1 MARFA
6 DLRLSSGPTPAII
19 ASHAFADESEPLPS
33 PGVPETSRFIDTCHA
48 SAREAAKVIGV
59 SEHAMSA
66 WLTEKRKPG
75 IDSVM
80 RIASLYDID
89 PRLLSGDQLAFARD
103 LADPDRIQ
111 HAETNIGH
119 VEEGV
124 GAVTPLRRKSGR
136 RVEET

>member
-1 MARFA
+1 MKQR
-6 DLRLSSGPTPAII
+6 RVSGDPTQGI
-19 ASHAFADESEPLPS
+19 ASVSYEKPPSDFAVNL
-33 PGVPETSRFIDTCHA
+33 RRLIYFHHW

-80 RIASLYDID
+80 RIAGLYDID
-89 PRLLSGDQLAFARD
+89 PRLLSGDQLTFAKE

-111 HAETNIGH
+111 HAEANIGH
-119 VEEGV
+119 AARGV
-124 GAVTPLRRKSGR
+124 GTVTPLRRKSAQK
-136 RVEET
+136 VEET

>member
-1 MARFA
+1 MKQRREPRAPAEGVARFSVEKPPSDFA
-6 DLRLSSGPTPAII
+6 VNLRRLIYF
-19 ASHAFADESEPLPS
+19 H
-33 PGVPETSRFIDTCHA
+33 HW

-80 RIASLYDID
+80 RIAGLYDLD
-89 PRLLSGDQLAFARD
+89 PRLLSGDQLAFAKE
-103 LADPDRIQ
+103 LADPERIQ
-111 HAETNIGH
+111 HAEANIGH
-119 VEEGV
+119 AAAGV
-124 GAVTPLRRKSGR
+124 GTVSPLRRKSAQ

>member
-1 MARFA
+1 MEKPPSDFA
-6 DLRLSSGPTPAII
+6 VNLRRLIYF
-19 ASHAFADESEPLPS
+19 H
-33 PGVPETSRFIDTCHA
+33 HW

-80 RIASLYDID
+80 RIAGLYDID
-89 PRLLSGDQLAFARD
+89 PRRLSGDQLAFAQE

-111 HAETNIGH
+111 HAETNIVNVAHGA
-119 VEEGV
+119 
-124 GAVTPLRRKSGR
+124 GAVTPLRRKGSAK
-136 RVEET
+136 VKEA